1 MLEKPADPT
10 IPDQVELAVRKL
22 DSLSTLPSVASQYF
36 PELLQPQWS
45 PSDLAEIVESDPA
58 LSAKILSIMH
68 EGQAR
73 AKGENISVGSVLQDL
88 PSHLIRDALLSVKVY
103 PPFGRDDNQ
112 ADLRKKLVVHCL
124 AVACCAED
132 IAAIVSYEIDSQLA
146 FTAGLLHDIGKFALD
161 EVMPRSFAAITE
173 QAKSQ
178 QASTRTTEQRHLG
191 TDHTL
196 LGKRLA
202 AKWHLPNHIML
213 AIWLHH
219 SDTTAISENVPQAQI
234 AQIVQLADL
243 VARQCSI
250 GHSGSCD
257 STDSASTIAE
267 SLTISPDQLEQ
278 IRRNLPEKVRQKS
291 AVLGL
296 DLPNAANNY
305 YSTVHT
311 TAVQL
316 AQQQSKLEIENRRL
330 QTASSNLDFAT
341 DFLSS
346 INSLAE
352 PIDIA
357 ENFAAR
363 WQKFYQTGLVCLYLA
378 APREGRLL
386 KAVVVQSPSQTKT
399 VCLNA
404 PVDAPVIPRAIA
416 SDFAIVDAQSDTDWL
431 FEQLDVDFDLSRT
444 KLVPLLAGGRAI
456 GGIVFELRYPV
467 EIKQLA
473 ENFRTT
479 TSIAGAVL
487 GIASAAAGQQWF
499 AEQFAQLVTGPADG
513 RAQTTT
519 ETPSEQTQSEIPT
532 TAPLTTL
539 AEMAGGAAHELNNPL
554 SVISGRAQI
563 LAKSETD
570 PEKKQALKQIRENAG
585 RLSAIIDDLMA
596 FAEPPQPRPVS
607 TDIKQLLDEAA
618 QLTVQKQKVEQLDI
632 QINISKAL
640 ENAFVDSA
648 QIASAIANI
657 FSNSL
662 ESYDEGTGPIKVD
675 AANDESGDLVK
686 LQITDSGCGM
696 DAETLKKAM
705 QPFFSARPA
714 GRKRGMGLAHAQRII
729 ELNNGSIGI
738 TSHPGDG
745 TTVTILLPCK

>member
-1 MLEKPADPT
+1 M
-10 IPDQVELAVRKL
+10 
-22 DSLSTLPSVASQYF
+22 
-36 PELLQPQWS
+36 
-45 PSDLAEIVESDPA
+45 
-58 LSAKILSIMH
+58 
-68 EGQAR
+68 
-73 AKGENISVGSVLQDL
+73 
-88 PSHLIRDALLSVKVY
+88 
-103 PPFGRDDNQ
+103 
-112 ADLRKKLVVHCL
+112 
-124 AVACCAED
+124 ACCAED
-132 IAAIVSYEIDSQLA
+132 IAAITSYEIDSQLA

-243 VARQCSI
+243 VARQCNI

-316 AQQQSKLEIENRRL
+316 AKQHSKLEMENRRL

-386 KAVVVQSPSQTKT
+386 KAVVVQNQSQTKT

-404 PVDAPVIPRAIA
+404 PVDTPVIPRAIA
-416 SDFAIVDAQSDTDWL
+416 NDFAIVDAQSDTNWL
-431 FEQLDVDFDLSRT
+431 LEQLDVDFDLSRT

-473 ENFRTT
+473 EVMTD
-479 TSIAGAVL
+479 L
-487 GIASAAAGQQWF
+487 GDIENPRIVF
-499 AEQFAQLVTGPADG
+499 AKPREGD
-513 RAQTTT
+513 
-519 ETPSEQTQSEIPT
+519 
-532 TAPLTTL
+532 
-539 AEMAGGAAHELNNPL
+539 
-554 SVISGRAQI
+554 
-563 LAKSETD
+563 
-570 PEKKQALKQIRENAG
+570 IRNSHG
-585 RLSAIIDDLMA
+585 D
-596 FAEPPQPRPVS
+596 F
-607 TDIKQLLDEAA
+607 
-618 QLTVQKQKVEQLDI
+618 
-632 QINISKAL
+632 SKAKEMLGYEPKTELRGGLGELL
-640 ENAFVDSA
+640 ENVE
-648 QIASAIANI
+648 NI
-657 FSNSL
+657 VA
-662 ESYDEGTGPIKVD
+662 G
-675 AANDESGDLVK
+675 
-686 LQITDSGCGM
+686 
-696 DAETLKKAM
+696 KA
-705 QPFFSARPA
+705 
-714 GRKRGMGLAHAQRII
+714 
-729 ELNNGSIGI
+729 
-738 TSHPGDG
+738 
-745 TTVTILLPCK
+745 TVS